1 MKTNESL
8 VTIKTFKHKGLK
20 KLFETGSKAGIQP
33 AHVKRIK
40 LILDLLNSVKEAN
53 DMAFPGS
60 RFHPLTGN
68 LKGFYS
74 VWVNGN
80 WRIIFRFENGEAK
93 DVDLID
99 YH

>member
-1 MKTNESL
+1 
-8 VTIKTFKHKGLK
+8 VAIKTFKHKGLK
-20 KLFETGSKAGIQP
+20 KFFDSGSKAGIQA
-33 AHVKRIK
+33 AHANRIK
-40 LILDLLNSVKEAN
+40 YILDLLDAVLQVK
-53 DMAFPGS
+53 DMNFPGS

-80 WRIIFRFENGEAK
+80 WRIIFRYENGEAK
-93 DVDLID
+93 NVDLID